1 MCGALQLK
9 PTEQYFHLTRL
20 YMFQLFLKVK
30 LKCFDHFQRLIIYTK
45 KLLNSDWLRKE
56 CSSPVTL
63 VQITN
68 GF

>member
-1 MCGALQLK
+1 MLYLS
-9 PTEQYFHLTRL
+9 TETFRAVISLDTTIYLSTF
-20 YMFQLFLKVK
+20 FKVK
-30 LKCFDHFQRLIIYTK
+30 LKCFDHFQRLIVYTK

-63 VQITN
+63 LQITN

>member
-1 MCGALQLK
+1 MLYLS
-9 PTEQYFHLTRL
+9 TETFRAVISLDTTIYLSTF
-20 YMFQLFLKVK
+20 FKVK
-30 LKCFDHFQRLIIYTK
+30 LKCFDHFKRLIVYTK

>member
-1 MCGALQLK
+1 MLYLS
-9 PTEQYFHLTRL
+9 TETFRAVISLDTTIYLSTF
-20 YMFQLFLKVK
+20 FKVK
-30 LKCFDHFQRLIIYTK
+30 LKCFDYFQRLIVYTK
-45 KLLNSDWLRKE
+45 KMLNSDWLRKE